1 MAGVEGGRSVNVK
14 RALRLLGQRG
24 PRVFITP
31 GQKMYPVPNQ
41 TGWIRLPPGFHYQA
55 VRNGNELA
63 NLPGRGGTGMQPIR
77 VTPVGRYRRRVTQI
91 PLTGGQGQ
99 AVISASGAATVTVGP
114 QGLGNIWYPAQVTLS
129 TTTGPL
135 DTSTCKVYLG
145 AQGVPITLLGTIY
158 TGNGTLAAA
167 VPPMQPG
174 QFIIAVWS
182 GGHNGDVAAVNI
194 IGLMDALSE

>member
-1 MAGVEGGRSVNVK
+1 MNVK

-24 PRVFITP
+24 PRVFISAGP
-31 GQKMYPVPNQ
+31 QPRRAAPSSGV
-41 TGWIRLPPGFHYQA
+41 RLPPGFHYQA

-77 VTPVGRYRRRVTQI
+77 VTPVGRYRNRVTQI

-99 AVISASGAATVTVGP
+99 AVIASGTATVTVGP

-174 QFIIAVWS
+174 QFIIAIWT